1 MIKYNLKKITGERID
16 IFIPENAS
24 EIKLSQVIDF
34 EFRLSNLAEK
44 KDIESHEYIKGIAE
58 LLSDFLS
65 VDFLELDTYN
75 SNESLINSMVHL
87 QEQIWNVI
95 ANAKPELKTEV
106 ENKFV
111 YNGVDYYFPT
121 IWKNETLHKVGYNSI
136 SLKQAIELLQ
146 VRHNFEKKVKALADN
161 STLPN
166 FVYSKTLSEIAILLI
181 KKDEEIP
188 ISEDDFEKWLSI
200 RISEFENIDYQ
211 TSLNINHW
219 IESYMTSLRDDIENF
234 YFFDSDEKTTTE
246 DAKNEMISKH
256 KNKNIFEKIG
266 YKSIIPRAATYYN
279 SIETAMKSKFSDV
292 VKLMSIENSK
302 Q

>member
-44 KDIESHEYIKGIAE
+44 KDIESHEYIQGIAE

-95 ANAKPELKTEV
+95 ANAKPELKTEGDS
-106 ENKFV
+106 KFT
-111 YNGVDYYFPT
+111 YNGIDYYFPT

-161 STLPN
+161 SSLPN

>member
-44 KDIESHEYIKGIAE
+44 DIESHEYIKGIAE

-75 SNESLINSMVHL
+75 SNESLINSMVRL

-95 ANAKPELKTEV
+95 ANAKPELKTEG
-106 ENKFV
+106 ESKFT
-111 YNGVDYYFPT
+111 YNGIDYYFPT

-161 STLPN
+161 NSLPN

>member
-166 FVYSKTLSEIAILLI
+166 FVYSKTLSEIA
-181 KKDEEIP
+181 
-188 ISEDDFEKWLSI
+188 F
-200 RISEFENIDYQ
+200 
-211 TSLNINHW
+211 
-219 IESYMTSLRDDIENF
+219 
-234 YFFDSDEKTTTE
+234 
-246 DAKNEMISKH
+246 
-256 KNKNIFEKIG
+256 
-266 YKSIIPRAATYYN
+266 
-279 SIETAMKSKFSDV
+279 
-292 VKLMSIENSK
+292 
-302 Q
+302 